1 LSTVLRPRQH
11 SIDLQCETEMSLRFI
26 L

>member
-11 SIDLQCETEMSLRFI
+11 SIDLQCETEMSPRFI